1 MLNYLEGTR
10 LGPREMETFKFKT
23 GVLVVEL
30 RASVVPVYLNGTSE
44 VMARSRKLP
53 QRGKVEVHHDK
64 PMRFPSGASN
74 ADDHAEIEADQ
85 VARAPGGMILFRV
98 VLA

>member
-1 MLNYLEGTR
+1 
-10 LGPREMETFKFKT
+10 METFKFKT

-53 QRGKVEVHHDK
+53 QRGKVEVHHDN
-64 PMRFPSGASN
+64 PMPFTSGGSN
-74 ADDHAEIEADQ
+74 ADDDAEVEADQ